1 MWLRIRLIALCCCLV
16 AKLCPTLCN
25 RMDCSPPGSSAPWD
39 IPRQE
44 YWSGLP
50 FLLQGILLTQQS
62 TPYLLHWQVHSV
74 PLSHQGSPQ
83 KASYN
88 GFITVKFQRTEKK
101 NYVPQ
106 KRVSCFKST
115 SRNSCREGN
124 GTPLQYSC
132 LENPMDGEPG
142 RLQSMGS
149 LRVGHD

>member
-101 NYVPQ
+101 NYVLQ

-115 SRNSCREGN
+115 SRSFPGEGN
-124 GTPLQYSC
+124 GYHSNSLAWGIPWT
-132 LENPMDGEPG
+132 EEPG
-142 RLQSMGS
+142 GLDFMGS
-149 LRVGHD
+149 QKVRHD